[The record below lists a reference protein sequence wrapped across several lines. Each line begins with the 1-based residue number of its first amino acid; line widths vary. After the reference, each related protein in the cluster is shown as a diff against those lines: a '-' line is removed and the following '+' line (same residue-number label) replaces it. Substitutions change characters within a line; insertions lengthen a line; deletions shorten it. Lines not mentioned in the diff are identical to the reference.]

1 MSGSTIKKIKGLIG
15 YDKKNSNPIQKRLY
29 KRLKVK
35 YTSIGPEAFWKS
47 VEGRF
52 NKKQS

>member
-1 MSGSTIKKIKGLIG
+1 MSGSTIKKIKSLIG

-29 KRLKVK
+29 KRLKAK
-35 YTSIGPEAFWKS
+35 YASLGPEAFWKS

-52 NKKQS
+52 NSN